1 MVQNLFKVILIY
13 SLLDTVDRE
22 TSLCR
27 VYRQGALTED
37 KGRVGTGHSRPLTPQ
52 WEKAQPPRV
61 IQGCPRLTLTMA
73 MPPFGPLR
81 IRVVLSWALKGE

>member
-27 VYRQGALTED
+27 VYRQGAHRRQRQ
-37 KGRVGTGHSRPLTPQ
+37 GGHGALEVPDPQ